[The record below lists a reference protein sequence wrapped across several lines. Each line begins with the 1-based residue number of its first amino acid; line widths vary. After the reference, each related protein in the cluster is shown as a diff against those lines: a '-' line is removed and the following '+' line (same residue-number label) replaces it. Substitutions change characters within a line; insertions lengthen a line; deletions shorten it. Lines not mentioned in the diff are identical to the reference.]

1 MPYNLGMN
9 QVTLVLPFALPAPEL
24 VADLIR
30 AMQAPALAALLTR
43 TSAQQ
48 FFDFDNST
56 RVLPHEA
63 WLAHALGLGPAPARV
78 EAGVGFA
85 AAAMRGFG
93 LDPADGVWFLVHPV
107 HVQIS
112 RNHLLMGDPRQLA
125 LDDAESRA
133 LFDAAKPYF
142 DEIGKPLLYGDAH
155 TWFARADDWAALRCA
170 SPDAATSQNL
180 NAWMPEGP
188 CALATRKLQNEV
200 QMLWFNHPVNEARQ
214 ARGAAPVN
222 FFWLWGGAQ
231 ASPTP
236 AATLSG
242 AAGAGPTLFT
252 SEVPAWLA
260 ALAEPSRR
268 AASAPLV
275 LASNAD
281 DALVVLGGL
290 AGAGLNSDWSVW
302 LMHLQM
308 LEREWFA
315 PLLAALKDGRVGSVR
330 LVLNHRDAYAEFT
343 STRGAQRKFWRKPTL
358 NKLIK

>member
-1 MPYNLGMN
+1 MPYNLGMT

-24 VADLIR
+24 AADLIR

-63 WLAHALGLGPAPARV
+63 WLAHALGLGPAPARL
-78 EAGVGFA
+78 EANAGFA

-93 LDPADGVWFLVHPV
+93 LDPADGTWFLVHPA
-107 HVQIS
+107 HAQIS

-125 LDDAESRA
+125 LDEAESRA

-142 DEIGKPLLYGDAH
+142 DEINKPLLYGDAR
-155 TWFARADDWAALRCA
+155 TWFTRADDWAALRCA
-170 SPDAATSQNL
+170 SPDAAIGQNL
-180 NAWMPEGP
+180 NAWMPEGQN
-188 CALATRKLQNEV
+188 ALASRKLQNEV

-214 ARGAAPVN
+214 ARGAAPIN

-231 ASPTP
+231 AAATP
-236 AATLSG
+236 AAQ
-242 AAGAGPTLFT
+242 LFT

-268 AASAPLV
+268 AASAPAV
-275 LASNAD
+275 LASGAN

-290 AGAGLNSDWSVW
+290 TGAGLNSDWSVW

-315 PLLAALKDGRVGSVR
+315 PLLAALKEGRVGSVK
-330 LVLNHRDAYAEFT
+330 LVLSHRDAYAQFT